1 MTFLTSPIEWW
12 IDPFSDAFMREVLA
26 LGLLLVLATSVVGTW
41 VVLRGMSFLGDAL
54 AHGVVPGIAIAFVL
68 GTSTTVGALIAALAM
83 VSGVSLIRTHSPLP
97 EDTSIGVLFVGFLAL
112 GVVVISSHTESYAG
126 DLTRFLFG
134 SVSGV
139 TSDDLVRQAAAAAIA
154 VGGVIVFY
162 RAFLVLTFD
171 EAQAQLLGLRP
182 RLAHAVLLGLLAITI
197 VASFQTVGSLLVF
210 AFLVAPPA
218 TAAMLV
224 KRVPLVMATAVVIGS
239 AAVLVG
245 LLVSFHH
252 ETATGA
258 TMSLV
263 AVVIFLVA
271 LIARAGRQAM
281 VGHIRNL

>member
-1 MTFLTSPIEWW
+1 VTFLTSPIEWW

-139 TSDDLVRQAAAAAIA
+139 TSDDLVRQAAAAAIDNDRCFVPDCRQPA
-154 VGGVIVFY
+154 RIRLSRRSSSDGGDVG
-162 RAFLVLTFD
+162 
-171 EAQAQLLGLRP
+171 EAG
-182 RLAHAVLLGLLAITI
+182 AIGDGDSGCDWLSCGPCR
-197 VASFQTVGSLLVF
+197 VA
-210 AFLVAPPA
+210 
-218 TAAMLV
+218 
-224 KRVPLVMATAVVIGS
+224 R
-239 AAVLVG
+239 
-245 LLVSFHH
+245 
-252 ETATGA
+252 
-258 TMSLV
+258 
-263 AVVIFLVA
+263 
-271 LIARAGRQAM
+271 
-281 VGHIRNL
+281 